1 MARKLLR
8 FTLSFFLLFT
18 FYLVTYPLSLLIKDI
33 NRRILLTTR
42 LSSFWCRALLKALDI
57 KVDTRLHP
65 DVDKSRTYFVAA
77 NHLSYLDIFIIS
89 SVLPSV
95 FVASVDGVK
104 ESPVLGKITELSG
117 GVFVERRCKWGILK
131 EIETISGIMRSGHNI
146 VLFPE
151 GTTSDG
157 EALLPFKTS
166 FFRTPQLSQV
176 DVLPVC
182 IKYTKANGE
191 PLSDQNR
198 FSVFFYGKITFFK
211 HLLKMLDLRS
221 IDAELIFLEPIKTEN
236 YTSRKEIAKEA
247 FNLINQE
254 YQTRIYK
261 IYDYKTK
268 GFCEKTYTGR
278 SCTKDGF
285 SY

>member
-1 MARKLLR
+1 MARKLIR
-8 FTLSFFLLFT
+8 FALSFFLLST
-18 FYLVTYPLSLLIKDI
+18 FYLVTYPLWLLVK
-33 NRRILLTTR
+33 NKQRRLLLTTR
-42 LSSFWCRALLKALDI
+42 LSSYWCRALLRALDI

-65 DVDKSRTYFVAA
+65 DVDKSKTYFVAA

-89 SVLPSV
+89 GVLPSV

-117 GVFVERRCKWGILK
+117 GVFVERRRKWGILK
-131 EIETISGIMRSGHNI
+131 EIDTISGIMNMGHNV

-166 FFRTPQLSQV
+166 FFRTPQLSRV

-211 HLLKMLDLRS
+211 HLFKMLDLRS
-221 IDAELIFLEPIKTEN
+221 IDAELKFLGPIKTEN
-236 YTSRKEIAKEA
+236 YLCRKEIAKEA
-247 FNLINQE
+247 FTVINKE
-254 YQTRIYK
+254 YQTRTYK

-268 GFCEKTYTGR
+268 GFCEKTYSG
-278 SCTKDGF
+278 SGFTKDGF

>member
-1 MARKLLR
+1 MGRKLIR
-8 FTLSFFLLFT
+8 FSLSFFLLFS
-18 FYLVTYPLSLLIKDI
+18 FYLVTYPLSLLVK
-33 NRRILLTTR
+33 NKQRRLSLTTK
-42 LSSFWCRALLKALDI
+42 LSSYWCRALLRALDI
-57 KVDTRLHP
+57 KVDTKLHP
-65 DVDKSRTYFVAA
+65 RVDNDKTYFIAA

-117 GVFVERRCKWGILK
+117 GVFIERRRKWGILK
-131 EIETISGIMRSGHNI
+131 EIDTISGIMSSGHNI

-166 FFRTPQLSQV
+166 FFRTPQLSKV

-182 IKYTKANGE
+182 IKYTKADGE

-211 HLLKMLDLRS
+211 HLFKMLDLRS
-221 IDAELIFLEPIKTEN
+221 IDAELTFLEPIKTNN
-236 YTSRKEIAKEA
+236 YSCRKQIAKEA
-247 FNLINQE
+247 FTLINKE
-254 YQTRIYK
+254 YQTQTYR

-268 GFCEKTYTGR
+268 GFCEKTYTG
-278 SCTKDGF
+278 SSFTKDGF